1 MAKNNYVEQHIC
13 DTLEKN
19 YMPYAMSVIISR
31 AIPEIDGF
39 KPSHRKLLYTMY
51 KMNLLSGN
59 RTKSANVVGATMK
72 LNPHGDMAIYETL
85 VRLTRGNNA
94 LLHPYI
100 DSKGNFGKQY
110 SRDMKYAAPRY
121 TEVKLDKICEEL
133 FKDLDKDAVD
143 FADNYDGTMKEPVLL
158 PATFPSILI
167 NANQGIAVGMASNI
181 CSFNLEEV
189 CKAAV
194 RFIENPHIDAEGIM
208 EYIKGPDFSTGGQFI
223 YNAKEF
229 LEILKTGRGSFK
241 LRAKYKFDKENS
253 CIEIYEIPYTTTC
266 EAVIDSII
274 NLVKDGKIKE
284 IVDVRDE
291 TDLDGLKITIDVKK
305 SSDPEAIMNKL
316 YKLTP
321 LQDSFSCNFNILI
334 NGKPRVMGIKE
345 IIDEWVMFRI
355 NCIRRQ
361 ISYDVQKKKDKLHL
375 LQGLKK
381 ILLDIDK
388 AIKIIRETEKES
400 DVVPNLMNGFE
411 IDSVQAEF
419 IAEIKLR
426 NLNREYIIERVS
438 EVETLLKEIK
448 DLEDCLRNESRIK
461 KIIVRELLNVSKKYA
476 QPRRTEIIN
485 EEHIEVVTHEHFIED
500 YNVKIFLTNEN
511 YLKKI
516 PLVSLRANPEHKLKE
531 NNFIIQEM
539 ECRNKSELLLFS
551 DRYVVY
557 KVKVHEINDCKASSL
572 GEYLANMLGLEQ
584 NERIIYIAATDDYE
598 GYMIF
603 GYENGKFAKIP
614 MKSYETKTNR
624 KKLTNAYSDLSKLVY
639 ISHIKE
645 DCDLVA
651 YSNINKVL
659 AFNTS
664 SISIKTTR
672 DSQGIQVLKE
682 KNGSRMIKVCR
693 SEESGISDLEYYKT
707 KNIPAVGCYLKKE
720 DAAALNP
727 IQMTIEGYAGTQK
740 S

>member
-194 RFIENPHIDAEGIM
+194 RFIENPDIDAEEIM

-229 LEILKTGRGSFK
+229 MEILKTGRGSFK

-345 IIDEWVMFRI
+345 IIDEWVRFRI

-531 NNFIIQEM
+531 NDFIIQEI

-614 MKSYETKTNR
+614 MQSYETKTNR

-693 SEESGISDLEYYKT
+693 PEESGISDLEYYKT